1 MRSVRW
7 AQVALLAVA
16 PACAH
21 TSSGQVENASTV
33 EATAGQPET
42 PAATATADNSTI
54 NTMGTRTRFTYLG
67 SEQTVEAP
75 QVISGEVFADAPTC
89 DPWAKDQGE
98 RCTFEEAVSQ
108 RIR

>member
-33 EATAGQPET
+33 EATAGLPDS
-42 PAATATADNSTI
+42 PAAIATADNSI

-67 SEQTVEAP
+67 TQQTVVAP
-75 QVISGEVFADAPTC
+75 QLSGQIVADAPTC
-89 DPWAKDQGE
+89 DPWADDE
-98 RCTFEEAVSQ
+98 RARCTFEEAVSQ
-108 RIR
+108 RLR

>member
-21 TSSGQVENASTV
+21 TSSGQVENASSV
-33 EATAGQPET
+33 EATAGLPEN

-54 NTMGTRTRFTYLG
+54 NTMGTRTRYTYLG

-75 QVISGEVFADAPTC
+75 QVASGEVVADAPTC
-89 DPWAKDQGE
+89 DPWANEKSA
-98 RCTFEEAVSQ
+98 RCTFEEAVTE